1 MLYLRLL
8 LGRIEPEIPKTHTL
22 LQRYCSPSGQL
33 LVVSLAHIQWTHQSA
48 TENTKNSRIFCLP
61 LRCKP
66 MMIGKGSMNIA
77 MSIATLKTP
86 VATTVPVTTKLD
98 DRVTTSTDD
107 QFDPDRGAQY
117 VIHMTVQ
124 VR

>member
-1 MLYLRLL
+1 
-8 LGRIEPEIPKTHTL
+8 
-22 LQRYCSPSGQL
+22 
-33 LVVSLAHIQWTHQSA
+33 
-48 TENTKNSRIFCLP
+48 
-61 LRCKP
+61 

-77 MSIATLKTP
+77 TSIATLKTP